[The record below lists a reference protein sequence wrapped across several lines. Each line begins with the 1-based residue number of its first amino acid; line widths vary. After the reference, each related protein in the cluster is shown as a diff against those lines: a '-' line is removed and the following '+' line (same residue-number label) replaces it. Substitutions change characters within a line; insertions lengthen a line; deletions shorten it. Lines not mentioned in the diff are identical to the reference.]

1 MHLAVL
7 GRLSNTGVVIMHP
20 AVLGRLKTLSVY
32 VRKDTPLEF

>member
-1 MHLAVL
+1 MWK
-7 GRLSNTGVVIMHP
+7 SNTVVVIIHP